1 MVEEGSRSSIHS
13 ESRSKF
19 AFVNQDVPLVEGT
32 SEVGKVFDDKA
43 ADQVVLKGISLAQ
56 NVVFHFLGD
65 EIRLVHQDQLSVCL
79 RNTVEEML
87 DKHVLLFTSFAK
99 RLARTPENISEQFL
113 VVSEELFQDC
123 VTWSRII
130 ALYALAGRLALYYRE
145 NNMQKLAESIP
156 QCMAHCIAGKIAS
169 FVIKNGGWVRARYYC
184 KLPAW
189 LYSEW
194 ALQYFQINNICDKI

>member
-1 MVEEGSRSSIHS
+1 
-13 ESRSKF
+13 
-19 AFVNQDVPLVEGT
+19 
-32 SEVGKVFDDKA
+32 
-43 ADQVVLKGISLAQ
+43 
-56 NVVFHFLGD
+56 
-65 EIRLVHQDQLSVCL
+65 
-79 RNTVEEML
+79 ML

-169 FVIKNGGWVRARYYC
+169 FVIKNGGWEQLCVEFPPKKDLSVKVWRSLLVTGA
-184 KLPAW
+184 
-189 LYSEW
+189 
-194 ALQYFQINNICDKI
+194 ALGIVAALLMVHS